1 MFLKPLLYI
10 FLNFNAGV
18 VIAKLEKIE
27 QNQQAH
33 NKIIMDR
40 VDQLFNIV
48 VNYVHQS
55 DGNVTED
62 LYKQAKQ
69 LVKAHCQ
76 LPIDSLQK
84 ILPLNEA
91 LSDVKFSAA
100 LVCY

>member
-1 MFLKPLLYI
+1 MFTESGGI
-10 FLNFNAGV
+10 
-18 VIAKLEKIE
+18 
-27 QNQQAH
+27 
-33 NKIIMDR
+33 
-40 VDQLFNIV
+40 
-48 VNYVHQS
+48 
-55 DGNVTED
+55 VTED